1 MKITLTLLVSFAIIV
16 LGYVA
21 YTDAQ
26 MKKRQELM
34 KIVQDAEHSLD
45 NIQHD
50 PRSHLSSYK
59 RSN

>member
-45 NIQHD
+45 NIQQD

-59 RSN
+59 RGN

>member
-1 MKITLTLLVSFAIIV
+1 MKITLTLLMSFAIVV

-45 NIQHD
+45 TIQHD
-50 PRSHLSSYK
+50 PHGHLASYK

>member
-1 MKITLTLLVSFAIIV
+1 MKITLTLLLSFAIIV

-45 NIQHD
+45 TIQHD
-50 PRSHLSSYK
+50 PRNHLSSYK
-59 RSN
+59 GSN

>member
-1 MKITLTLLVSFAIIV
+1 MKITLTLLLSFTIIV

-45 NIQHD
+45 TIQHE
-50 PRSHLSSYK
+50 PRNHLSSYK
-59 RSN
+59 GSN